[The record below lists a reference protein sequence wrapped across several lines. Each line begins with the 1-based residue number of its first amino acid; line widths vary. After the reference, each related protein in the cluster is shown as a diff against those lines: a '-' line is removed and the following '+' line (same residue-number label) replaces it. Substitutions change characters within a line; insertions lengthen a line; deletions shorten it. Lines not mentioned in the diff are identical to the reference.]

1 MAFIMSEKDK
11 TTEEKILEAARRI
24 FVEKG
29 MAGARMQQIAD
40 EAGINKSLLH
50 YYYRSKDK
58 LFLAVFRMAIRD
70 FIPSIKDIIFS
81 DVSVYEKLD
90 LFINEYM
97 DVLLSKPFVPMFILQ
112 EIQRDPER
120 LFNVF
125 LEAGIRPDYIMKEF
139 KRSIETGTIREINPT
154 HLIINVLSLC
164 IFPIAARPMMQRM
177 FYDNDPEAYQQ
188 FLNERKAV
196 VSDFVIH

>member
-1 MAFIMSEKDK
+1 MSEKDK

-40 EAGINKSLLH
+40 DAGINKSLLH

-70 FIPSIKDIIFS
+70 FIPGIKGIIFS
-81 DVSVYEKLD
+81 DISVYEKLD
-90 LFINEYM
+90 LFIKKYM

-120 LFNVF
+120 LFNIF
-125 LEAGIRPDYIMKEF
+125 LEAGIRPDYIIKEF
-139 KRSIETGTIREINPT
+139 KQSMDKGVIRGVDPK

-177 FYDNDPEAYQQ
+177 FYANDPAAYQQ

-196 VSDFVIH
+196 VSDFVINAIKP

>member
-1 MAFIMSEKDK
+1 MSEKDK

-177 FYDNDPEAYQQ
+177 FYDNDP
-188 FLNERKAV
+188 
-196 VSDFVIH
+196 

>member
-1 MAFIMSEKDK
+1 MSEKDK

-196 VSDFVIH
+196 VSDFVIHAIKP

>member
-1 MAFIMSEKDK
+1 MSEKDK

-40 EAGINKSLLH
+40 DAGINKSLLH

-70 FIPSIKDIIFS
+70 FIPGIKGIIFS
-81 DVSVYEKLD
+81 DISVYEKLD
-90 LFINEYM
+90 LFIKRYM

-125 LEAGIRPDYIMKEF
+125 LEAGIRPDYILKEF
-139 KRSIETGTIREINPT
+139 ERSIDKGVIRGIDPK

-177 FYDNDPEAYQQ
+177 FYANDPAAYQQ

-196 VSDFVIH
+196 VSDFVINAIKP